1 MREPRAEA
9 HEDEALMAR
18 VAWLYYVAEL
28 NQEATAQRLG
38 ITRARVNKLLSDAR
52 DSGLVSIQI
61 NDANVGM
68 LPVEQAIRAKFGLE
82 FCVCT
87 PALLGAGTGEAT
99 LETDGREVSAARA
112 LLQRFA
118 FRGVGMAAA
127 AHLKRHLDS
136 KRDAVVGTG
145 WGRTLQQM
153 TLNLAGVSAPRAR
166 FISLMGSLTANSSY
180 NPFEVVHALARTTGG
195 EGYVLPVPFIAD
207 TAAARDVLLSQQIV
221 QQALKIARSTTV
233 AYVSIGELTERSL
246 LRTEGMISAAELETL
261 RAAGAIGDTNG
272 LFFDAKGRPVDH
284 GLNERTLA
292 VGFEDLRKTSVV
304 ALVAGVEK
312 AAAAQAFLESGVPRG
327 MIIDGDTA
335 LELLRRLA

>member
-1 MREPRAEA
+1 
-9 HEDEALMAR
+9 MAR

-38 ITRARVNKLLSDAR
+38 ITRARVNKLLSEAR

-61 NDANVGM
+61 NDADVGM
-68 LPVEQAIRAKFGLE
+68 LPVEQAIRARFGLE

-87 PALLGAGTGEAT
+87 PALLGDGPGEVRGAS
-99 LETDGREVSAARA
+99 DGSEAAAARTV
-112 LLQRFA
+112 LQRFA

-127 AHLKRHLDS
+127 SHLKRHLQD

-153 TLNLAGVSAPRAR
+153 TLNLAGISSPRAR

-221 QQALKIARSTTV
+221 QQALRIARSTTV
-233 AYVSIGELTERSL
+233 AYISIGELTESSL
-246 LRTEGMISAAELETL
+246 LRTQGMISSAELDAL
-261 RAAGAIGDTNG
+261 RSAGAVGDTNG
-272 LFFDAKGRPVDH
+272 LFFDAGGQPVRHD
-284 GLNERTLA
+284 LNERTIAL
-292 VGFEDLRKTSVV
+292 GFDDLRKIGAI
-304 ALVAGVEK
+304 ALVAGIEK
-312 AAAAQAFLESGVPRG
+312 RAAATAFLSSGVARG
-327 MIIDGDTA
+327 LIIDGDTA
-335 LELLRRLA
+335 LDLVRHLD